1 MTLNISNITAS
12 GNFEQQTLSLK
23 LCFNLPC
30 LFYFILYLLCVILRY
45 ICILYD
51 NVNNFVISVYACVLF
66 LNIWASLAY
75 FIADSNGGATF
86 GMSIVWFVLFTPCS
100 FICWY
105 RPLYKAFRYVKCIYH
120 KSRFHKFGIES
131 KMWLI

>member
-1 MTLNISNITAS
+1 MVIPRQN
-12 GNFEQQTLSLK
+12 LSLK

-30 LFYFILYLLCVILRY
+30 LFYFILYLLSVILRY

-75 FIADSNGGATF
+75 FIADSSGGATF

-131 KMWLI
+131 KMWLV